1 MRKAA
6 LATVAIAALL
16 GPHSAQ
22 SQSLGGIAS
31 GVTGTVTGTA
41 GGAVSGV
48 GGAVGGVG
56 GAVGGIGGAVGGI
69 GGGAIGGVGGAIGGV
84 GGAIGGVGGAVG
96 GVGGAVGGVGG
107 AVGGVGGAV
116 GGVGGAVGGVG
127 GGAGGTVG
135 GIGGTAGGIGGG
147 GAGAGGAAAG
157 PATTGSIGT
166 GSGLGAG
173 PASGLGGGSSI
184 RLPTALAPCG
194 DEPRRR
200 ERPRGNPCGPR
211 FTAYFPDIGPVS
223 GTREDVER
231 FRSPLTPR
239 PGTPQAVVQSC
250 RTAIVA
256 SALPYGVMRVD
267 AASAGPMQSARGG
280 FAAPVEF
287 RIVYKRQGGL
297 ETRQA
302 TINCRMN
309 AAGRVVAAA

>member
-1 MRKAA
+1 M
-6 LATVAIAALL
+6 
-16 GPHSAQ
+16 
-22 SQSLGGIAS
+22 
-31 GVTGTVTGTA
+31 
-41 GGAVSGV
+41 
-48 GGAVGGVG
+48 
-56 GAVGGIGGAVGGI
+56 
-69 GGGAIGGVGGAIGGV
+69 
-84 GGAIGGVGGAVG
+84 
-96 GVGGAVGGVGG
+96 
-107 AVGGVGGAV
+107 
-116 GGVGGAVGGVG
+116 
-127 GGAGGTVG
+127 
-135 GIGGTAGGIGGG
+135 
-147 GAGAGGAAAG
+147 
-157 PATTGSIGT
+157 
-166 GSGLGAG
+166 
-173 PASGLGGGSSI
+173 
-184 RLPTALAPCG
+184 APCG
-194 DEPRRR
+194 DDPRRR

-223 GTREDVER
+223 GTRDDVER

-309 AAGRVVAAA
+309 AAGRVLAAA

>member
-6 LATVAIAALL
+6 LATVTIAALL
-16 GPHSAQ
+16 GPHGAQ

-48 GGAVGGVG
+48 GGAIGGIGGVG
-56 GAVGGIGGAVGGI
+56 GGIGGAVGGI
-69 GGGAIGGVGGAIGGV
+69 GGAIGGAVGGVGGAV
-84 GGAIGGVGGAVG
+84 SGVGGAVG

-107 AVGGVGGAV
+107 AVGGVGGAL
-116 GGVGGAVGGVG
+116 GGVG

-135 GIGGTAGGIGGG
+135 GIGGTAGGIGAG
-147 GAGAGGAAAG
+147 GAGAGGAAG

-194 DEPRRR
+194 GEPRRR

-250 RTAIVA
+250 RTAMVA

-267 AASAGPMQSARGG
+267 AVSAGPMQADRGG

-287 RIVYKRQGGL
+287 RIVYNRKGGL

>member
-6 LATVAIAALL
+6 LATVTIVALL
-16 GPHSAQ
+16 GPHGAQ

-48 GGAVGGVG
+48 GGAIGGVGGAVSGIG

-69 GGGAIGGVGGAIGGV
+69 GGGGT
-84 GGAIGGVGGAVG
+84 
-96 GVGGAVGGVGG
+96 
-107 AVGGVGGAV
+107 
-116 GGVGGAVGGVG
+116 
-127 GGAGGTVG
+127 GAGGG
-135 GIGGTAGGIGGG
+135 
-147 GAGAGGAAAG
+147 AAG

-173 PASGLGGGSSI
+173 PASGLGGGPSI

-194 DEPRRR
+194 GEPRRR

-267 AASAGPMQSARGG
+267 AVSAGPMQSARGG

-287 RIVYKRQGGL
+287 RIVYNRQGGL

>member
-48 GGAVGGVG
+48 GGAIGGVG
-56 GAVGGIGGAVGGI
+56 GAVGGIG
-69 GGGAIGGVGGAIGGV
+69 GGAIGGV

-135 GIGGTAGGIGGG
+135 GIGGPAGGIGGG
-147 GAGAGGAAAG
+147 GAGAAAAAG

-173 PASGLGGGSSI
+173 PASGLGGGPSI

-194 DEPRRR
+194 DDPRRR
-200 ERPRGNPCGPR
+200 KRARGNPCGPR
-211 FTAYFPDIGPVS
+211 FTAYFPDLGPVS
-223 GTREDVER
+223 GTRDDVER

-287 RIVYKRQGGL
+287 RIVYKRQRGL

-309 AAGRVVAAA
+309 AAGRVLAAA

>member
-1 MRKAA
+1 M
-6 LATVAIAALL
+6 
-16 GPHSAQ
+16 
-22 SQSLGGIAS
+22 
-31 GVTGTVTGTA
+31 
-41 GGAVSGV
+41 
-48 GGAVGGVG
+48 
-56 GAVGGIGGAVGGI
+56 
-69 GGGAIGGVGGAIGGV
+69 
-84 GGAIGGVGGAVG
+84 
-96 GVGGAVGGVGG
+96 
-107 AVGGVGGAV
+107 

-147 GAGAGGAAAG
+147 GAAAAG

-173 PASGLGGGSSI
+173 PASGLGGGPSI

-194 DEPRRR
+194 GEPRRR

-256 SALPYGVMRVD
+256 SALPYGVRRVD
-267 AASAGPMQSARGG
+267 AVSAGPMQAARGG

-287 RIVYKRQGGL
+287 RIVYNRQGGL

>member
-48 GGAVGGVG
+48 GGALGGVGGAVGGVG
-56 GAVGGIGGAVGGI
+56 GAVGGIG
-69 GGGAIGGVGGAIGGV
+69 GGAIGGV

-107 AVGGVGGAV
+107 AVGGVGGGVGGVGGVGGAV

-147 GAGAGGAAAG
+147 GPAAAG

-173 PASGLGGGSSI
+173 PASGLGGGPSI

-194 DEPRRR
+194 GEPRRR
-200 ERPRGNPCGPR
+200 ERQRGNPCGPR

-256 SALPYGVMRVD
+256 SALPYGVRRVD
-267 AASAGPMQSARGG
+267 AVSAGPMQSARGG

-287 RIVYKRQGGL
+287 RIVYNRQGGL

>member
-1 MRKAA
+1 MESAGR
-6 LATVAIAALL
+6 LAE
-16 GPHSAQ
+16 S
-22 SQSLGGIAS
+22 
-31 GVTGTVTGTA
+31 
-41 GGAVSGV
+41 V
-48 GGAVGGVG
+48 GR
-56 GAVGGIGGAVGGI
+56 
-69 GGGAIGGVGGAIGGV
+69 
-84 GGAIGGVGGAVG
+84 
-96 GVGGAVGGVGG
+96 
-107 AVGGVGGAV
+107 VGGAV

-147 GAGAGGAAAG
+147 GAAAAG

-173 PASGLGGGSSI
+173 PASGLGGGPSI

-194 DEPRRR
+194 GEPRRR

-256 SALPYGVMRVD
+256 SALPYGVRRVD
-267 AASAGPMQSARGG
+267 AVSAGPMQAARGG